1 MKPLRVQP
9 LRLDGPDEAAKREEI
24 RQAFHATFSL
34 DESVFEHLANTSAWF
49 DKPIALRLP
58 LIFYFGH
65 TATFYINKFVVA
77 GILPGHLEARLESMF
92 AVGVDEMSW
101 DDLDDS
107 HYDWP
112 AVADVRA
119 YRARVREV
127 VDRVISDL
135 PLTLPIRWDS
145 PWWAVLMAIEH
156 ENIHLETSSVLIRQ
170 LPLARVRPVPDF
182 APGPVDRRPAPP
194 NPLVSIPG
202 GPVQLG
208 KSRDDPRYGWDN
220 EYGVHREALAD
231 FSASRHLVS
240 NGEFRGFV
248 DAGGYSE
255 PAWWSEEGWRWRS
268 FAEAKHPTFWVPG
281 RGGWNLR
288 LLGEEQPLPESW
300 PVEVNEHEAE
310 AFCAWKSAEV
320 GQPLRLP
327 TEDEWRRLL
336 DLSGL
341 PDSDQW
347 EEAPA
352 QLGLAHG
359 ASPCPVDQFRHG
371 PVYDAVGNVWQ
382 WTATPIYPFDGFQV
396 HPYYDDFTVPT
407 FDQQHNL
414 IKGGSFISL
423 GNETQREARYAFRRH
438 FFQHAG
444 FRYVASDNLVSVV
457 PAYESDPGVAQAC
470 ALDYGPDYFE
480 IPNYREAMARLA
492 LAALG
497 SRPARRA
504 LDVGCGAGRSSFALA
519 RHISDVTGLDL
530 SARVI
535 RVGTGLKER
544 GRYPYAVIEE
554 GELESHRWAD
564 LAEVGLAAVGDRV
577 QFVQGDPTNLKPQYR
592 DYDLVLAASV
602 LDRLRDPGGF
612 LAAMAERVRPGGLL
626 VISSAYAW
634 QEDVTPRAHWIG
646 GFKKDG
652 ETFTTLDGLHEA
664 LDQHFQLLPG
674 FPCEVPLVAR
684 QTARTF
690 LHAIAQAT
698 VWERRAKG

>member
-1 MKPLRVQP
+1 MERLRIRP
-9 LRLDGPDEAAKREEI
+9 LRLDGTDEGAKREEI
-24 RQAFHATFSL
+24 RQVFHATFAL
-34 DESVFEHLANTSAWF
+34 DEQIFDHLADDRAWYE
-49 DKPIALRLP
+49 KPIALRHP

-65 TATFYINKFVVA
+65 TATFYINKLVVA
-77 GILPGHLEARLESMF
+77 GILPGHLDARLESMF

-112 AVADVRA
+112 AVAEVRA
-119 YRARVREV
+119 YRARVRDA
-127 VDRVISDL
+127 VDRVIREL
-135 PLTLPIRWDS
+135 ALTLPIRWDS

-156 ENIHLETSSVLIRQ
+156 ENIHLETSSVLVRQ
-170 LPLARVRPVPDF
+170 LPLARVRPVPEL
-182 APGPVDRRPAPP
+182 APGPMDPRPAPP
-194 NPLVSIPG
+194 NALVPIPG
-202 GPVQLG
+202 GPVRLG
-208 KSRDDPRYGWDN
+208 KDRDDVRYGWDN
-220 EYGVHREALAD
+220 EYGAHREALAD
-231 FSASRHLVS
+231 FAASRYLVS

-255 PAWWSEEGWRWRS
+255 PAWWSDEGWRWQS
-268 FAEAKHPTFWVPG
+268 FAKAQHPTFWVPHG
-281 RGGWNLR
+281 GGWNLR
-288 LLGEEQPLPESW
+288 LLGEERPLPESW

-310 AFCAWKSAEV
+310 AFCAWKSAAV
-320 GQPLRLP
+320 GQPVRLP
-327 TEDEWRRLL
+327 TEDEWRRLV

-347 EEAPA
+347 KEAPA
-352 QLGLAHG
+352 QIGLAHG

-371 PVYDAVGNVWQ
+371 PVYDVVGNVWQ
-382 WTATPIYPFDGFQV
+382 WTATPIYPFDGFLV

-444 FRYVASDNLVSVV
+444 FRYVASDNPVAVV
-457 PAYESDPGVAQAC
+457 PAYENDPAVAQAC
-470 ALDYGPDYFE
+470 ALDYGPNHFGV
-480 IPNYREAMARLA
+480 PNYREAMARLA

-519 RHISDVTGLDL
+519 RHIPDVTGLDL

-592 DYDLVLAASV
+592 DYDLVLAAGV
-602 LDRLRDPGGF
+602 LDHLREPEVF

-634 QEDVTPRAHWIG
+634 QPDVTPRDHWIG

-652 ETFTTLDGLHEA
+652 ETFTALDGLHEA
-664 LDQHFQLLPG
+664 LDQHFHLLPG
-674 FPCEVPLVAR
+674 FPCDVPLVAR
-684 QTARTF
+684 QTARAF

-698 VWERRAKG
+698 VWERRAKD